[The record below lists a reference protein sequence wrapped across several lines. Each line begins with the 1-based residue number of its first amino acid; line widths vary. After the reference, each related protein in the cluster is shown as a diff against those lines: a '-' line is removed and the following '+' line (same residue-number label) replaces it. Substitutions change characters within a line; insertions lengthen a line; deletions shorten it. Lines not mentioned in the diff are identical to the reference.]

1 MKLRFAAEKDCR
13 SLLAIYA
20 QYIDTAV
27 TFECWLPSE
36 KEFTGRIRAIT
47 SNYPYLVCEDQGR
60 IAGYAYAH
68 RQMEREA
75 YQWNAE
81 LSIYLD
87 RAYTA
92 RGIGRRLYGALMELL
107 RLQGVKNVYGGV
119 TLPNAGSEGL
129 HRALGFQLLGVYRH
143 TGFKCGKWHDVGW
156 FEKALSP
163 CTGNPQPVLPIHR
176 LDEKQRAGILRAFAQ
191 PDGQR

>member
-1 MKLRFAAEKDCR
+1 MKLRFATEKDCR

-27 TFECWLPSE
+27 TFECRLPSE
-36 KEFTGRIRAIT
+36 EEFAGRIRAIAC
-47 SNYPYLVCEDQGR
+47 NYPYLACEEQGR
-60 IAGYAYAH
+60 IVGYAYAH

-87 RAYTA
+87 RAFTSQ
-92 RGIGRRLYGALMELL
+92 GLGRRLYGALLELL
-107 RLQGVKNVYGGV
+107 RLQGVKTVYGGV
-119 TLPNAGSEGL
+119 TLPNAGSEEL
-129 HRALGFQLLGVYRH
+129 HRALGFQLLGIYHH

-156 FEKALSP
+156 FEKALAP
-163 CTGNPQPVLPIHR
+163 YADNPPPVLPVHR
-176 LDEKQRAGILRAFAQ
+176 LDEKQRACILRTFEQ
-191 PDGQR
+191 PDGQP

>member
-1 MKLRFAAEKDCR
+1 MKLRFATEKDCR

-27 TFECWLPSE
+27 TFECRLPSE
-36 KEFTGRIRAIT
+36 EEFAGRIRAIAC
-47 SNYPYLVCEDQGR
+47 NYPYLACEEQGR
-60 IAGYAYAH
+60 IVGYSYAH

-87 RAYTA
+87 RAFTSQ
-92 RGIGRRLYGALMELL
+92 GLGRRLYGALLELL
-107 RLQGVKNVYGGV
+107 RLQGVKTVYGGV
-119 TLPNAGSEGL
+119 TLPNAGSEEL
-129 HRALGFQLLGVYRH
+129 HRALGFQLLGIYHH

-156 FEKALSP
+156 FEKALAP
-163 CTGNPQPVLPIHR
+163 YADNPPPVLPVHR
-176 LDEKQRAGILRAFAQ
+176 LDEKQRACILRTFEQ
-191 PDGQR
+191 PDGQP